1 MKIAKLKCK
10 KCGKEQQEKEFFKAK
25 DGNKMDICKSCLTMH
40 IQNDKPE
47 TFLWILEMF
56 DIPYIEKEWINQ
68 ANKIY
73 LKNPGKYGSP
83 AHAPSLGT
91 YIRMMNMTQYRD
103 YHYADTDRL
112 NYQEEKRRQEEEAR
126 KQQAASSQQEIELL
140 ESLKKGEI
148 SEAEYKTLSM
158 ATDSSI
164 VTETE
169 TGFLAPTVTI
179 DEKEITKNLS
189 EEDIR
194 YLALKWGT
202 MYKPSE
208 WFKMEELYTNYEEE
222 YDLNVDRSE
231 TLKKICRISLKMDQ
245 AMDAGDMT
253 SFKALSSVYD
263 QLRKSGKFTESQ
275 KKEEVKRELDSIGE
289 LVQFV
294 EREGGIIP
302 QYDSPI
308 EYPKDRIDFVI
319 KDIQNYINNLVKD
332 DLGLGNIIESYIEKL
347 SKEKIETVDDIIAKG
362 FDNNKDTLTT
372 QDVAEFAEFQASEI
386 EQEAQALLDSF
397 GGAENGS

>member
-1 MKIAKLKCK
+1 
-10 KCGKEQQEKEFFKAK
+10 
-25 DGNKMDICKSCLTMH
+25 
-40 IQNDKPE
+40 
-47 TFLWILEMF
+47 
-56 DIPYIEKEWINQ
+56 
-68 ANKIY
+68 
-73 LKNPGKYGSP
+73 
-83 AHAPSLGT
+83 
-91 YIRMMNMTQYRD
+91 
-103 YHYADTDRL
+103 
-112 NYQEEKRRQEEEAR
+112 
-126 KQQAASSQQEIELL
+126 
-140 ESLKKGEI
+140 
-148 SEAEYKTLSM
+148 
-158 ATDSSI
+158 
-164 VTETE
+164 
-169 TGFLAPTVTI
+169 
-179 DEKEITKNLS
+179 
-189 EEDIR
+189 
-194 YLALKWGT
+194 
-202 MYKPSE
+202 
-208 WFKMEELYTNYEEE
+208 MEELYTKYEEE

-302 QYDSPI
+302 QYDNPI

-362 FDNNKDTLTT
+362 FDNNKDALTT

-397 GGAENGS
+397 GGADNGS